1 MLSDVLSQC
10 LPTQGELRGAYVV
23 RKHVLHIMVMINR
36 WNNWDYY
43 NFMKLEKNIAIRK
56 RA

>member
-1 MLSDVLSQC
+1 VLSQC